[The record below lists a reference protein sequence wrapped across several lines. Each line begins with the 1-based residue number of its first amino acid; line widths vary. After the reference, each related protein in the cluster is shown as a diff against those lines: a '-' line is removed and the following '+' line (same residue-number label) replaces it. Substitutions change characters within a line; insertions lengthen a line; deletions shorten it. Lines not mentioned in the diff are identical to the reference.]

1 MRPAVD
7 IRILKP
13 APGSQWEFTAT
24 LNGEPIPND
33 GEAFASPAHALR
45 AGLALVR
52 HELME
57 RTGPKEGGRDD
68 A

>member
-1 MRPAVD
+1 MKPVVD

-13 APGSQWEFTAT
+13 AAGSQWEFTAT
-24 LNGEPIPND
+24 LNGDPIPSD

-45 AGLALVR
+45 AAIALVK

-57 RTGPKEGGRDD
+57 RTGTKEGGRDD